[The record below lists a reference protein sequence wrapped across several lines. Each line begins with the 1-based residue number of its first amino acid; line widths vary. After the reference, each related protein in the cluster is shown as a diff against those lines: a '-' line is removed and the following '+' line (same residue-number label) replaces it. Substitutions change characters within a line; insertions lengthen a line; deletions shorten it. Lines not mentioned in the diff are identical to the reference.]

1 MPVVKTTYKY
11 EEGISYL
18 YTATLTS
25 GISGKI
31 IEDNGEQLNYLIT
44 KDGKVYN
51 ITTEREVKSF
61 IDKGYYRI
69 ILSTNEHKS
78 DDSDY
83 KCRHFRIH
91 RLIAYAYIPNLNNLP
106 YINHIDGNKGNNDI
120 QNLEWVTASENMK
133 HAYDTKLHI
142 PLCGESCV
150 LSKYTLDD
158 VERTCALL
166 EAGFSPKVITEKT
179 GLGEKFVRNLYN
191 KETWKSITED
201 KNFTKVL
208 LHSKFFDLMEVIQL
222 EYLFSKGYSI
232 NEVIDKMNWE
242 YNKLLKSR
250 LRFFKKQCERYWEAK
265 EKKENESHQMRSR
278 INSFNCWKPE
288 LGNQQRSSCEGE
300 RSTTIESV
308 A

>member
-83 KCRHFRIH
+83 KCRHFRI
-91 RLIAYAYIPNLNNLP
+91 
-106 YINHIDGNKGNNDI
+106 
-120 QNLEWVTASENMK
+120 
-133 HAYDTKLHI
+133 
-142 PLCGESCV
+142 
-150 LSKYTLDD
+150 
-158 VERTCALL
+158 
-166 EAGFSPKVITEKT
+166 
-179 GLGEKFVRNLYN
+179 
-191 KETWKSITED
+191 
-201 KNFTKVL
+201 
-208 LHSKFFDLMEVIQL
+208 
-222 EYLFSKGYSI
+222 LFNTNI
-232 NEVIDKMNWE
+232 E
-242 YNKLLKSR
+242 
-250 LRFFKKQCERYWEAK
+250 
-265 EKKENESHQMRSR
+265 
-278 INSFNCWKPE
+278 FNCFW
-288 LGNQQRSSCEGE
+288 
-300 RSTTIESV
+300 
-308 A
+308 